1 MTEICKTCWVLR
13 MSAWISW
20 CPLQFVWCTL
30 LLVYNCTSFSGH
42 SVFCAERVPISGLLT
57 VQKERKN
64 TTKELW
70 KVRRLASAFAI
81 SAAHVWIFYR
91 SWVSWKPTPQNYN
104 NIIYISFLFDKTTTR
119 WRTKLVLLHIPYI
132 PKAKPLLEW
141 AFRGSFIL
149 SRRATLSMYFWK
161 NIQNHLF

>member
-1 MTEICKTCWVLR
+1 MQSMTEICKTCICWVLR

-20 CPLQFVWCTL
+20 CPLQFGWCTL

-91 SWVSWKPTPQNYN
+91 SWVSWNPTPQKYD
-104 NIIYISFLFDKTTTR
+104 NIIHISLLFDKTTTR
-119 WRTKLVLLHIPYI
+119 WRTKLVLLYIPYL
-132 PKAKPLLEW
+132 PKSKSLLE
-141 AFRGSFIL
+141 
-149 SRRATLSMYFWK
+149 
-161 NIQNHLF
+161 